1 MMEDKDESDS
11 KKAYRVFNNNIITKC
26 SLLYSYDTLDYT
38 RSGNRGRTIQNVA
51 MAGVHNRPSF
61 GLSCW

>member
-1 MMEDKDESDS
+1 MEDKDESDS
-11 KKAYRVFNNNIITKC
+11 KKAYRVFNNNIIIKR
-26 SLLYSYDTLDYT
+26 SLLHSYDTLDYT